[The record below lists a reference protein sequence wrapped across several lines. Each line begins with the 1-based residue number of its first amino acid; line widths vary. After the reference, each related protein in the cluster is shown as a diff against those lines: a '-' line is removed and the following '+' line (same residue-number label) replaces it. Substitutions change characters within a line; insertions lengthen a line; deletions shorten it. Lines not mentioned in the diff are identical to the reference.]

1 MAQLLLTIHRRV
13 INTVDNFF
21 WSCFFT
27 TLSALLFPKIA
38 SDVVVNFLEVMD
50 EFVNECSLC

>member
-1 MAQLLLTIHRRV
+1 MM
-13 INTVDNFF
+13 DFF
-21 WSCFFT
+21 VHKLSTLWITFFGVVFFT